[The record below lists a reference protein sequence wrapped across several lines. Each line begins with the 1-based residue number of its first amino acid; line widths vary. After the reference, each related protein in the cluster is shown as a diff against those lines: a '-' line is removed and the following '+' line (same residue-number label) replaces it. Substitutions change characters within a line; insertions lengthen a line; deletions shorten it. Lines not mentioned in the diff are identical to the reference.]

1 MDQFLLHAVAA
12 EASRRLLEHEVLRV
26 SSLGRS
32 RYLLRFAT
40 ASRDN
45 LLLSVR
51 PDLPRFHLLAARRV
65 LEGPPDRFAAY
76 LDQDLAGAVLT
87 ALDKRPWDR
96 VIELRFRLPRREDG
110 AVERRLVL
118 ELFGRSA
125 NLFVLDPQG
134 VILTSCHDLKSED
147 RAPAA
152 GARYQP
158 PPGREAFVSIPV
170 GPEAAPVIREKF
182 GGAREFLG
190 AVSPLIA
197 RDLDAARADVT
208 TADHRLMA
216 VLEAARS
223 GTWSPVVYSV
233 RPLEEMSEGELPG
246 RDDLL
251 ISPLPLL
258 APPPHREAGSGAGR
272 PLLATPFGSPSEA
285 AEAGLG
291 LLERLR
297 DFKNLKDHHEA
308 LVRREIDRLS
318 TLCGKLSEELAK
330 ARGSE
335 THRRLGEAL
344 LAGLTGARIQGDTA
358 FVPDPYDAAG
368 GPIAVPI
375 DPARPLQESAR
386 LLFERY
392 KKGKRGVVTIE
403 KRLQAVRARL
413 LEWQALAGPAAAVR
427 TPADLDRL
435 RESMTALGLMH
446 APRPRKSVLPRATRE
461 GPARVRR
468 YTSPDG
474 LTILVGKSGE
484 ENDTLTFRVASPW
497 DFWLHAA
504 GRPGAHVVVRNPQRL
519 KTLPDRSLRAAA
531 EIAAYYSGAR
541 QEAKV
546 DVHYTQR
553 KHVQKRKGM
562 PGGQVLLRRFRS
574 IQAAPRLPTSSLEDV

>member
-26 SSLGRS
+26 SPLGRS

-40 ASRDN
+40 GSRDN
-45 LLLSVR
+45 LLLSAR

-65 LEGPPDRFAAY
+65 QEGPPDRFAAF
-76 LDQDLAGAVLT
+76 LDQDLTGAVLT
-87 ALDKRPWDR
+87 ALEKRPWDR
-96 VIELRFRLPRREDG
+96 VIEMRFRLPRREDG

-125 NLFVLDPQG
+125 NLFLLDPRG
-134 VILTSCHDLKSED
+134 AILASCHDPKSGD
-147 RAPAA
+147 RAPAS
-152 GARYQP
+152 GAPYQP
-158 PPGREAFVSIPV
+158 APGREAFASIPV
-170 GPEAAPVIREKF
+170 GPEAAPLIRETF
-182 GGAREFLG
+182 GGAREFLRV
-190 AVSPLIA
+190 VSPLFA
-197 RDLDAARADVT
+197 RDLDAARAGVT
-208 TADHRLMA
+208 AAEARIEVL
-216 VLEAARS
+216 LEAVRS
-223 GTWSPVVYSV
+223 GAWSPVVYSV

-258 APPPHREAGSGAGR
+258 APPHRDAGSVAER

-308 LVRREIDRLS
+308 LVRKEIDRLS
-318 TLCGKLSEELAK
+318 TLRGKLSEELAK

-335 THRRLGEAL
+335 TYRRLGEAL

-358 FVPDPYDAAG
+358 FVPDPYDPAG

-375 DPARPLQESAR
+375 DPARPLQENAR

-392 KKGKRGVVTIE
+392 KKGKRGVVSIE

-413 LEWQALAGPAAAVR
+413 QEWEALAGPAAAVR
-427 TPADLDRL
+427 IAADLDRL
-435 RESMTALGLMH
+435 RESMTGLGLVH
-446 APRPRKSVLPRATRE
+446 APRPRKSALPRGTKEA
-461 GPARVRR
+461 PARVRR

-519 KTLPDRSLRAAA
+519 KALPERSLRAAA

-574 IQAAPRLPTSSLEDV
+574 VQAAPRLPASPLEDV